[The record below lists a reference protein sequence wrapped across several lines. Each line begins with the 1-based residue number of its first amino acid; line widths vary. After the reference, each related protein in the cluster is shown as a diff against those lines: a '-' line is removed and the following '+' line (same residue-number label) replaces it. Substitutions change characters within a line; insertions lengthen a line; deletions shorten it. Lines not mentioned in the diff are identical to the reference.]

1 VVGHVQDI
9 SDPVL
14 QSDVSHPATLTAAAH
29 LGIHYVVLDVDET
42 HHTSVLSLRRVD
54 VRVQHLLD
62 HLANLVGRRNVAS
75 HHRGD
80 RWFSRSQMVSNSR
93 LDHLA
98 DHRLLVGRGLG
109 NRHLVMRDQ
118 DGADTLQLEQPFRQ
132 QRTLGCLLAIEVA

>member
-1 VVGHVQDI
+1 
-9 SDPVL
+9 
-14 QSDVSHPATLTAAAH
+14 
-29 LGIHYVVLDVDET
+29 
-42 HHTSVLSLRRVD
+42 
-54 VRVQHLLD
+54 
-62 HLANLVGRRNVAS
+62 
-75 HHRGD
+75 
-80 RWFSRSQMVSNSR
+80 MVSNSR